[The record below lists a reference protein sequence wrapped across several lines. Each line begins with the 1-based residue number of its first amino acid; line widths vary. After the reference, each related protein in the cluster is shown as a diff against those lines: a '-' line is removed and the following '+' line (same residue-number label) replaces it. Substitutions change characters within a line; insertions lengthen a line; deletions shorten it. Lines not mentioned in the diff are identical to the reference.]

1 MVSSINSNM
10 NVSHQL
16 SNTQAGI
23 DKSASRL
30 SSGRRITSARDDAA
44 GLAISDRM
52 NSQVRG
58 VNQAIRNTNDGI
70 SLAQTAD
77 GALNESSGILQRM
90 RELAVQS
97 SNGIYNGNDRQS
109 MNAEFSQLQS
119 ELDRIAGTTS
129 FNGKNVLDGSMES
142 GANFQVGANG
152 GEFINVSINGATQK
166 DLGTESLNILT
177 GENAQNAL
185 SAIDEALTSVSES
198 RGALGSVLNRFEST
212 ASNLGNISENVAASE
227 SRIGDADVAME
238 VSNMLKNRI
247 LQQAGVSIQAQ
258 ANHQAESMLGLLK

>member
-1 MVSSINSNM
+1 MVSSINSSI

-16 SNTQAGI
+16 SNTQGGM
-23 DKSASRL
+23 DKAASRL
-30 SSGRRITSARDDAA
+30 SSGRRINSAKDDAA

-97 SNGIYNGNDRQS
+97 SNGIYNSNDRKS
-109 MNAEFSQLQS
+109 MNEEFSQLQS
-119 ELDRIAGTTS
+119 ELDRVAGSTA
-129 FNGKNVLDGSMES
+129 FNGKKLLDGSLEN
-142 GANFQVGANG
+142 GTNFQVGANG
-152 GEFINVSINGATQK
+152 GEVINVSISGATQQN
-166 DLGTESLNILT
+166 LGTESLDILT

-185 SAIDEALTSVSES
+185 SAIDEALTSVTDS

-212 ASNLGNISENVAASE
+212 VSNLGNISENTAASE
-227 SRIGDADVAME
+227 SRIGDADIAME
-238 VSNMLKNRI
+238 VSNLLKNRI
-247 LQQAGVSIQAQ
+247 LQKAGVSIQAQ
-258 ANHQAESMLGLLK
+258 ANFQAENMLGLLK

>member
-1 MVSSINSNM
+1 MVNSINSSF

-16 SNTQAGI
+16 SNTQGAV
-23 DKSASRL
+23 DKSSSRL
-30 SSGRRITSARDDAA
+30 SSGRRITNAGDDAA

-58 VNQAIRNTNDGI
+58 LNQAIRNTNDGI

-77 GALNESSGILQRM
+77 GALSESSGILQRM

-97 SNGIYNGNDRQS
+97 SNGIYNSNDRQS

-129 FNGKNVLDGSMES
+129 FNGKKVLDGSMES

-152 GEFINVSINGATQK
+152 GEFINVSISGATQK

-177 GENAQNAL
+177 GENAQSAL
-185 SAIDEALTSVSES
+185 SAIDEALTNVSDS
-198 RGALGSVLNRFEST
+198 RGELGSVLNRFEST
-212 ASNLGNISENVAASE
+212 ISNLGNISENIAASE
-227 SRIGDADVAME
+227 SRIGDADVASE
-238 VSNMLKNRI
+238 VSNLLKNRI
-247 LQQAGVSIQAQ
+247 LQKAGLSIQAQ
-258 ANHQAESMLGLLK
+258 ANQQAENMLGLLK

>member
-1 MVSSINSNM
+1 MVSSINNNF

-16 SNTQAGI
+16 SNTQAGYE
-23 DKSASRL
+23 KSASRL
-30 SSGRRITSARDDAA
+30 SSGRRINSAKDDAA
-44 GLAISDRM
+44 GLAISNRM

-58 VNQAIRNTNDGI
+58 VNQAIRNTSDGI

-90 RELAVQS
+90 RDLAVQS
-97 SNGIYNGNDRQS
+97 SNGIYNANDRSS

-119 ELDRIAGTTS
+119 ELDRIAGSTT
-129 FNGKNVLDGSMES
+129 FNGKNILDGSMES

-152 GEFINVSINGATQK
+152 GEFINVAINGATQK
-166 DLGTESLNILT
+166 DLGTESLNILS
-177 GENAQNAL
+177 GDNAQNAL
-185 SAIDEALTSVSES
+185 SAIDEALSRVSDT
-198 RGALGSVLNRFEST
+198 RGELGSVLNRFEST
-212 ASNLGNISENVAASE
+212 SSNLGNVAENTAASE

-247 LQQAGVSIQAQ
+247 LQQAEVSIQAQ